1 MKRSHILLFC
11 LSLLPFFMQAQ
22 TRSLNNF
29 YHTYKHAENAHA
41 FTIPGWVMKL
51 GAAIGKKHVDGDVE
65 RQALKMV
72 KKVKKLRL
80 LVMED
85 YNLVTPQALNGL
97 VDGVSSE
104 KFEEALTVRTGDT
117 RVHFF
122 MRDKKDKIKN
132 LLILVSEADTFVL
145 FSAKTK
151 LKYEDISELI
161 NMALDGEL
169 FDDEEAPEEEPA
181 PKKPQA

>member
-1 MKRSHILLFC
+1 M
-11 LSLLPFFMQAQ
+11 LPFLMQAQ
-22 TRSLNNF
+22 TRSLNKF
-29 YHTYKHAENAHA
+29 YHTYKHAENARS

-51 GAAIGKKHVDGDVE
+51 GAAIGKKHVEGDVE
-65 RQALKMV
+65 KQAIKLV
-72 KKVKKLRL
+72 KKVKKMRL

-85 YNLVTPQALNGL
+85 FNLVTPQTMNNL
-97 VDGVSSE
+97 VKGVSSE
-104 KFEEALTVRTGDT
+104 KFEEAISVKTGNT

-122 MRDKKDKIKN
+122 LRDKKDKIKN
-132 LLILVSEADTFVL
+132 LLILVSEADSFVM

-161 NMALDGEL
+161 NMAMDGNL
-169 FDDEEAPEEEPA
+169 FEDEEEEEAPPA

>member
-1 MKRSHILLFC
+1 MKKSHLILFC
-11 LSLLPFFMQAQ
+11 LSLMPLFIQAQ
-22 TRSLNNF
+22 SRSLNRF
-29 YHTYKHAENAHA
+29 YHTYKHAESAHA

-85 YNLVTPQALNGL
+85 HNLVTPQAFNSL
-97 VDGVSSE
+97 VSGVSSE
-104 KFEEALTVRTGDT
+104 KFEEAITVRTGDT

-132 LLILVSEADTFVL
+132 LLILVSEADNFVL

-161 NMALDGEL
+161 NMAMDGEL
-169 FDDEEAPEEEPA
+169 FDEKEEPQEEPA